1 MSDLSTSSADLGG
14 SAPSA
19 AQPTLS
25 MDDITLTYASRRSGA
40 VVGCDRVSFNVP
52 PNGSVGLVGESG
64 HGKSTILSI
73 CSAVR
78 EPDSGT
84 ANFRGQPYR
93 AKSGSWRKEF
103 FRAVQFVGQ
112 NPYTA
117 FNPRLSMLPQVAAPA
132 RWLLGLGRSE
142 AFELATQTL
151 ATVGLAA
158 RVGKLK
164 PGSLSGGMLQRAA
177 VARALVS
184 SPECLILDEPT
195 ASLSPEG
202 TAEVVAVLRE
212 LRREGR
218 CSLLITSHDL
228 DVMAELCDEVNVVYR
243 GQIIDTGP
251 LSALKANS
259 TSEYT
264 QLLMSAWSAH
274 PAPVLPAVLPADFLA
289 EPAATLP

>member
-1 MSDLSTSSADLGG
+1 MTDPVTSSGSTSTVG
-14 SAPSA
+14 APIL
-19 AQPTLS
+19 Q

-40 VVGCDRVSFNVP
+40 VVGCEQVSFSVP
-52 PNGSVGLVGESG
+52 PGRSVGLVGESG

-84 ANFRGQPYR
+84 AVFRGQAYR
-93 AKSGSWRKEF
+93 SGQGAWRKEF
-103 FRAVQFVGQ
+103 SRAVQFVGQ

-132 RWLLGLGRSE
+132 RWLLGLRRSD

-151 ATVGLAA
+151 GTVGLAA

-202 TAEVVAVLRE
+202 TAEVVAVLRA
-212 LRREGR
+212 LRQQGR
-218 CSLLITSHDL
+218 CALLVTSHDL
-228 DVMAELCDEVNVVYR
+228 DVMAELCDEVNVIYR
-243 GQIIDTGP
+243 GRIIDRGP
-251 LSALKANS
+251 LATLRAESS
-259 TSEYT
+259 SEYT
-264 QLLMSAWSAH
+264 RLLMAAWSRQ
-274 PAPVLPAVLPADFLA
+274 PSPQPSPDAVTPS
-289 EPAATLP
+289 T